1 MVITLNMKVKE
12 IKKKNLSP
20 KDYLNVIRP
29 YLSDMI
35 NNHKTQSERKIQ
47 LTMQINL
54 IISKDF
60 EETHAMH
67 NKSHN
72 I

>member
-1 MVITLNMKVKE
+1 MT
-12 IKKKNLSP
+12 
-20 KDYLNVIRP
+20 
-29 YLSDMI
+29 

-67 NKSHN
+67 TKSHN

>member
-1 MVITLNMKVKE
+1 
-12 IKKKNLSP
+12 
-20 KDYLNVIRP
+20 
-29 YLSDMI
+29 MI
-35 NNHKTQSERKIQ
+35 NNHKTQNERKIQ